1 MTGRR
6 GVRVADLI
14 RDEVSQIMQRE
25 MDDPRL
31 GMVSIT
37 RVDMSPD
44 LRYARI
50 FVSVYGPDEERKQ
63 ALVALNNASGF
74 IRRTLA
80 PRLRMR
86 TIPDIGFRL
95 DESMEHAENIARILR
110 QLEPELA
117 APATE
122 SDEATADQP
131 KEQSE

>member
-14 RDEVSQIMQRE
+14 RDEVSQIMHRE

-37 RVDMSPD
+37 HVDMSPD

-50 FVSVYGPDEERKQ
+50 FVSVYGSDEERKH

-86 TIPDIGFRL
+86 TIPEIGFRL

-110 QLEPELA
+110 QLEPELSTPTTDA
-117 APATE
+117 V
-122 SDEATADQP
+122 DDQA
-131 KEQSE
+131 KEQPE

>member
-14 RDEVSQIMQRE
+14 RDEVSQIMHRE

-37 RVDMSPD
+37 HVDMSPD

-50 FVSVYGPDEERKQ
+50 FVSVYGSDEERKH

-86 TIPDIGFRL
+86 TIPEIGFRL

-110 QLEPELA
+110 QLEPELSN
-117 APATE
+117 PTTE
-122 SDEATADQP
+122 AIDDQV
-131 KEQSE
+131 KEQPE